1 MRTIKYRFWDGKEM
15 YDWSWAQEYQ
25 VEPVFNPDM
34 ETWEVMQFTGL
45 KDKNGK
51 EIFEGDI
58 LLYRKIINTTAFKTP
73 EGKIIVKKRKTP
85 KEELHYWEVY
95 FNVDKGIWR
104 SRRGAGDQP
113 LAGMNNSHEV
123 IGDVYQNSELLK

>member
-25 VEPVFNPDM
+25 
-34 ETWEVMQFTGL
+34 
-45 KDKNGK
+45 
-51 EIFEGDI
+51 
-58 LLYRKIINTTAFKTP
+58 
-73 EGKIIVKKRKTP
+73 
-85 KEELHYWEVY
+85 WEVY